1 MVNTHI
7 LKSYILSK
15 IDLNFNRISYKVN
28 EEKKS
33 KEKEGDLV
41 KDDIIQDYDSV
52 LKESGVLTSVSGI
65 IFGFLLN
72 ISINS
77 PKGFTIEDSVILMI
91 SLYSVSFA
99 VSFFVM
105 PIIYHHIQYPYRDIE
120 KFKIRSHKF
129 IKFGMIPGAIT
140 MYLGLL
146 LGLKF
151 SLHTGIGPA
160 YEYFSY
166 ILAIGPFILVYIFF
180 KYRK

>member
-1 MVNTHI
+1 M
-7 LKSYILSK
+7 
-15 IDLNFNRISYKVN
+15 N
-28 EEKKS
+28 EEKNSK
-33 KEKEGDLV
+33 KEKEAV
-41 KDDIIQDYDSV
+41 KDDIIQDYDTV
-52 LKESGVLTSVSGI
+52 LKESGVLTSISGI

-77 PKGFTIEDSVILMI
+77 PKGFTIEDSIILMM
-91 SLYSVSFA
+91 SLYSISFA

-105 PIIYHHIQYPYRDIE
+105 PIIYHHIQYPYRDLE
-120 KFKIRSHKF
+120 KFKIRSHQF

-151 SLHTGIGPA
+151 SLHTGIGPT

-166 ILAIGPFILVYIFF
+166 ILAIGPLVLVYIFF
-180 KYRK
+180 KKRK

>member
-1 MVNTHI
+1 M
-7 LKSYILSK
+7 
-15 IDLNFNRISYKVN
+15 N
-28 EEKKS
+28 EEKNSK
-33 KEKEGDLV
+33 KEKEAV
-41 KDDIIQDYDSV
+41 KDDIIQDYDTV
-52 LKESGVLTSVSGI
+52 LKESGVLTSISGI

-77 PKGFTIEDSVILMI
+77 PKGFTIEDSIILMM
-91 SLYSVSFA
+91 SLYSISFA

-105 PIIYHHIQYPYRDIE
+105 PIIYHHIQYPYRDLE
-120 KFKIRSHKF
+120 KFKIRSHQF

-166 ILAIGPFILVYIFF
+166 ILAIGPLVLVYIFF
-180 KYRK
+180 KKRK

>member
-1 MVNTHI
+1 
-7 LKSYILSK
+7 
-15 IDLNFNRISYKVN
+15 VN

-33 KEKEGDLV
+33 KEKEGEVV

-91 SLYSVSFA
+91 SIYSISFA

-105 PIIYHHIQYPYRDIE
+105 PIISHHIQ
-120 KFKIRSHKF
+120 FQN
-129 IKFGMIPGAIT
+129 
-140 MYLGLL
+140 
-146 LGLKF
+146 LK
-151 SLHTGIGPA
+151 
-160 YEYFSY
+160 
-166 ILAIGPFILVYIFF
+166 
-180 KYRK
+180 